1 MSLMRLIFR
10 NYLYKYNM
18 KHLEKIYDKILNRES
33 LEEMLNLWRKEGK
46 TIVFSNGCFDIL
58 HRGHVEYLS
67 KAADLGDILIIGLN
81 TDASVRRIKGPSRP
95 VNDEKA
101 RAVVLAALE
110 FVDAIMFFEEDTPYN
125 LIKTVQPD
133 VLVKGKDY
141 KAEDIVG
148 YDIVTNKG
156 GKVETIELVEG
167 FSTTNIVN
175 SMNS

>member
-1 MSLMRLIFR
+1 
-10 NYLYKYNM
+10 M
-18 KHLEKIYDKILNRES
+18 KHLEKIYDKILDDKS
-33 LEEMLNLWRKEGK
+33 LEERLNLWRKEGK

-67 KAADLGDILIIGLN
+67 KSADLGDILVIGLN
-81 TDASVRRIKGPSRP
+81 TDASVKRLKGPSRP

-110 FVDAIMFFEEDTPYN
+110 FVDAVVFFEEDTPYS
-125 LIKTVQPD
+125 LIKNVQPD

-148 YDIVTNKG
+148 YDIVVGKG
-156 GKVETIELVEG
+156 GRVETIELVEG
-167 FSTTNIVN
+167 FSTTNTIEK
-175 SMNS
+175 MRT

>member
-1 MSLMRLIFR
+1 
-10 NYLYKYNM
+10 M
-18 KHLEKIYDKILNRES
+18 KHLEKIYDKILDDKS
-33 LEEMLNLWRKEGK
+33 LDKKLNLWREEGK
-46 TIVFSNGCFDIL
+46 SIVFSNGCFDIL

-81 TDASVRRIKGPSRP
+81 TDDSVRRLKGPSRP

-125 LIKTVQPD
+125 LIKRVQPD

-148 YDIVTNKG
+148 YDIVTAKG
-156 GKVETIELVEG
+156 GKVETIELVDG
-167 FSTTNIVN
+167 FSTTKTIEK
-175 SMNS
+175 MRD

>member
-1 MSLMRLIFR
+1 
-10 NYLYKYNM
+10 M
-18 KHLEKIYDKILNRES
+18 KHLEKIYDKILDDKS
-33 LEEMLNLWRKEGK
+33 LEEMLNLWREEGK

-67 KAADLGDILIIGLN
+67 KAADLGDVLIIGLN
-81 TDASVRRIKGPSRP
+81 TDSSVKRIKGPSRP

-110 FVDAIMFFEEDTPYN
+110 FVDAVIFFEEDTPYN
-125 LIKTVQPD
+125 LIKYVQPD

-148 YDIVTNKG
+148 YDIVVGNG
-156 GKVETIELVEG
+156 GRVETIELVDG
-167 FSTTNIVN
+167 FSTTNTIEK
-175 SMNS
+175 MRT

>member
-1 MSLMRLIFR
+1 
-10 NYLYKYNM
+10 M
-18 KHLEKIYDKILNRES
+18 KHLEKIYDKILDDKS
-33 LEEMLNLWRKEGK
+33 LDKKLNLWREKGR

-81 TDASVRRIKGPSRP
+81 TDDSVKRLKGPSRP

-125 LIKTVQPD
+125 LIKRVQPD

-148 YDIVTNKG
+148 YDIVTAKG
-156 GKVETIELVEG
+156 GKVETIELVDG
-167 FSTTNIVN
+167 FSTTNILN
-175 SMNS
+175 QSSKPIL

>member
-1 MSLMRLIFR
+1 
-10 NYLYKYNM
+10 M
-18 KHLEKIYDKILNRES
+18 KHLEKIYDKILNKES
-33 LEEMLNLWRKEGK
+33 LEEKLNLWRKEGK

-125 LIKTVQPD
+125 LIKNVQPD

-167 FSTTNIVN
+167 FSTTNILN

>member
-1 MSLMRLIFR
+1 
-10 NYLYKYNM
+10 M
-18 KHLEKIYDKILNRES
+18 KHLEKIYDKILNKES
-33 LEEMLNLWRKEGK
+33 LEEKLNLWRKEGK

-110 FVDAIMFFEEDTPYN
+110 FVDAVVFFEEDTPYN
-125 LIKTVQPD
+125 LIKNVQPD

-148 YDIVTNKG
+148 YDIVVGNG
-156 GKVETIELVEG
+156 GRVETIELVDG
-167 FSTTNIVN
+167 FSTTKTIEK
-175 SMNS
+175 MRT

>member
-1 MSLMRLIFR
+1 
-10 NYLYKYNM
+10 M
-18 KHLEKIYDKILNRES
+18 KHLEKIYDKILDDKS
-33 LEEMLNLWRKEGK
+33 LDKKLNLWREKGR

-81 TDASVRRIKGPSRP
+81 TDDSVRRLKGQSRP

-125 LIKTVQPD
+125 LIKRVQPD

-148 YDIVTNKG
+148 YDIVTAKG

-167 FSTTNIVN
+167 FSTTKTIEK
-175 SMNS
+175 MRD